1 MPSTTDEAAAAAID
15 LNCAR
20 YKSASMNHAPQGAYF
35 RCSCGPLTEQDLA
48 SLEEAARRN
57 GKVRLLFV
65 GGHVLLQQVEVERI
79 EASWVHVKGRVV
91 QSALLPQP
99 V

>member
-1 MPSTTDEAAAAAID
+1 MPSTTDETGPTAVD

-35 RCSCGPLTEQDLA
+35 RCSCGPLTDLDLA
-48 SLEEAARRN
+48 NLEDAARRN
-57 GKVRLLFV
+57 GRVRLLFG
-65 GGHVLLQQVEVERI
+65 GGHVVLHQIEIERL
-79 EASWVHVKGRVV
+79 EASWVCVKGRVV
-91 QSALLPQP
+91 QSALPPQP

>member
-1 MPSTTDEAAAAAID
+1 VA
-15 LNCAR
+15 
-20 YKSASMNHAPQGAYF
+20 NHWSPTVCTRTF
-35 RCSCGPLTEQDLA
+35 SEQDLA